1 MPRMARERSRT
12 SASLALPD
20 FERCDR
26 PTHASDS
33 RAKVQP
39 GRLAQGPDEKWEM
52 CGRAAGLAVVVM
64 VRYSF
69 QNSRSPLGGSGP
81 APLLETRA
89 PRRKRKIFALRKNAE
104 DRPRRSSRSARA

>member
-1 MPRMARERSRT
+1 MPRMARERSST
-12 SASLALPD
+12 SASLALPA

-26 PTHASDS
+26 PTHASDNKAS
-33 RAKVQP
+33 VQP
-39 GRLAQGPDEKWEM
+39 GRLAQGPDEKWGT
-52 CGRAAGLAVVVM
+52 CGRAAGLAIVVM

-89 PRRKRKIFALRKNAE
+89 PPRKQKIFAAQQIRN
-104 DRPRRSSRSARA
+104 RG